1 MVYISIKNSN
11 GFFLVAYNLERKK
24 TEKKYILIKLKCK
37 VIVIQ
42 SVINYVNFVV
52 TY

>member
-1 MVYISIKNSN
+1 LFITLN
-11 GFFLVAYNLERKK
+11 AKK

-37 VIVIQ
+37 VIVIHN
-42 SVINYVNFVV
+42 VINYVNFGV